1 MKTLRELVPMLLGTA
16 ALTLA
21 AQAFAEQVAVGAFE
35 APAKTI
41 SLADLDLGEPGHLP
55 ILYARVQRAAAAVC
69 DSSVRTER
77 NLRRR
82 VPAGWR
88 DACVRSAVDE
98 AVRRFGDR
106 RLTALHGRSEQLLAG
121 PK

>member
-1 MKTLRELVPMLLGTA
+1 MFRKWVPMLLGSA
-16 ALTLA
+16 ALTLSA
-21 AQAFAEQVAVGAFE
+21 HAHSSEATAVRAFE
-35 APAKTI
+35 APSKTI

-55 ILYARVQRAAAAVC
+55 IVYTRVQRAAAAVC
-69 DSSVRTER
+69 DSSVRAER

-88 DACVRSAVDE
+88 DACVRSAVDA

-106 RLTALHGRSEQLLAG
+106 RLTSLHGDAAQLLAG